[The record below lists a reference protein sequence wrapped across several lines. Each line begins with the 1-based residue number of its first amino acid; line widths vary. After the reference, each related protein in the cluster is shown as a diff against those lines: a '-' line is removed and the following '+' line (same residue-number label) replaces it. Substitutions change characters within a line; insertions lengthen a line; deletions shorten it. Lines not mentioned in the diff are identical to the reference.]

1 MDINLDLNIFAT
13 SSIDG
18 NVNLFTW
25 PLCKFFRVIK
35 APTKIGSSNNIDK
48 CTNIFLVESTLASI
62 IIIIERKNIMEI
74 MSYSING
81 EFLLNVKENKNISN
95 IIKFKN
101 LNSYEYL
108 ALFIGDEMK
117 IFNLPS
123 LSVHLKIALQNNSI
137 DFKFIAI
144 NADLNSIFGIN
155 DNGTQIQVIQS

>member
-1 MDINLDLNIFAT
+1 
-13 SSIDG
+13 
-18 NVNLFTW
+18 
-25 PLCKFFRVIK
+25 
-35 APTKIGSSNNIDK
+35 
-48 CTNIFLVESTLASI
+48 
-62 IIIIERKNIMEI
+62 MEI

-108 ALFIGDEMK
+108 AFFIGDEMK

-155 DNGTQIQVIQS
+155 DNGTQIQVIQG